1 MPYIV
6 KASRSSY
13 LPAGMHVVAVKNI
26 EEVENMA
33 DPAKTQLKIGLEST
47 EEESTDMQAVFWTSP
62 LLHPK
67 GKLLPFAEA
76 ALGRQLTTEEKR
88 DGFDVETL
96 IGRKLCIIVKDA
108 VSKAGK
114 PFAKVSDFMPVKQS

>member
-6 KASRSSY
+6 KASASSY

-33 DPAKTQLKIGLEST
+33 DPEKMQLKIELEST
-47 EEESTDMQAVFWTSP
+47 EEATMGMRAVFWTSP

-88 DGFDVETL
+88 DGFDVEAL
-96 IGRKLCIIVKDA
+96 LDRVVCIITKDA

-114 PFAKVSDFMPVKQS
+114 PFTKVSDFMPVKQ